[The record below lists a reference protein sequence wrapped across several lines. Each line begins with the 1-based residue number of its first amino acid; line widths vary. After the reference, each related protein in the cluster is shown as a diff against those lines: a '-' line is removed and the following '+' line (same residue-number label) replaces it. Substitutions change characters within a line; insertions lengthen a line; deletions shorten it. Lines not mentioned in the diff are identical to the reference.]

1 MRNLVPLLERAVN
14 PAKCP
19 KRSIRLV
26 VWMQGLLQPDG
37 WLHCTSEVYFDRLRT
52 WRHKCSPPLSAD
64 VVAKVADG
72 LAKP

>member
-1 MRNLVPLLERAVN
+1 MVN
-14 PAKCP
+14 NEMA
-19 KRSIRLV
+19 
-26 VWMQGLLQPDG
+26 WMQALLQSDG

-64 VVAKVADG
+64 VVAKVADS